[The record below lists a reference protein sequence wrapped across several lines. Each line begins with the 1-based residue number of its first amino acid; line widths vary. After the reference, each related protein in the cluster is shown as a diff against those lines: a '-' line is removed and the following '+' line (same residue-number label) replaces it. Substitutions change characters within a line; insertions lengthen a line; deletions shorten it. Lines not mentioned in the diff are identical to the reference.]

1 MRVVIT
7 GGAGFIGSN
16 FVRLLARERPGWE
29 LVNLDLLTYAA
40 APQTLRVLAALPRY
54 RLVQADVAD
63 ATAVSALLAEGADAL
78 VHFAAESHVDR
89 SLVGPSAFV
98 RTNVLGTQV
107 LLEAALR
114 AGLGR
119 YVQVS
124 TDEVYGSLGPT
135 GSFSEDSPLRP
146 SSPYAASKASADLL
160 VGAWYHSYG
169 LPALI
174 TRCSNNYG
182 PYQHPEKLIP
192 RMILRALSDRPL
204 PIFGDGRYVRDWIH
218 VEDHCRAVLAALE
231 HGRPGRVYN
240 LGGGEERENLVVAT
254 GILAQ
259 LQKPA
264 SLLSFVPD
272 RPGHD
277 RRYAVDASRARAE
290 LGWAP
295 RHHFTEGLSQTV
307 AWYQQ
312 HREWWAGLYP
322 DP

>member
-16 FVRLLARERPGWE
+16 FIRLLARERPAWE

-40 APQTLRVLAALPRY
+40 APQTLRVLAELPRY

-63 ATAVSALLAEGADAL
+63 ASAVSALLAEGADAL

-89 SLVGPSAFV
+89 SLLGPSAFV

-107 LLEAALR
+107 LLDAALR

-119 YVQVS
+119 FVQVS

-135 GSFSEDSPLRP
+135 GSFGEDSPLRP

-160 VGAWYHSYG
+160 VGAWCHSFG

-174 TRCSNNYG
+174 TRCTNNYG
-182 PYQHPEKLIP
+182 PFQHPEKLIP

-204 PIFGDGRYVRDWIH
+204 PIFGDGRHIRDWIH
-218 VEDHCRAVLAALE
+218 VEDHGRAVLAALE

-240 LGGGEERENLVVAT
+240 IGGGEERENLSVAT
-254 GILAQ
+254 EVLDQ
-259 LQKPA
+259 LKKPS

-272 RPGHD
+272 RLGHD
-277 RRYAVDASRARAE
+277 RRCAVDATRARAE

-295 RHHFTEGLSQTV
+295 RWSFTEGLRQTI

-312 HREWWAGLYP
+312 HREWWTGLYP

>member
-16 FVRLLARERPGWE
+16 FIRLLARERPAWE

-40 APQTLRVLAALPRY
+40 APQTLRVLAELPRY

-63 ATAVSALLAEGADAL
+63 ASAVSALLAEGADAL

-89 SLVGPSAFV
+89 SLLGPSAFV

-107 LLEAALR
+107 LLDAALR

-119 YVQVS
+119 FVQVS

-135 GSFSEDSPLRP
+135 GSFGEDSPLRP

-160 VGAWYHSYG
+160 VGAWCHSFG

-174 TRCSNNYG
+174 TRCTNNYG
-182 PYQHPEKLIP
+182 PFQHPEKLIP
-192 RMILRALSDRPL
+192 RMILRALSNRPL
-204 PIFGDGRYVRDWIH
+204 PIFGDGRHIRDWIH
-218 VEDHCRAVLAALE
+218 VEDHGRAVLAALE

-240 LGGGEERENLVVAT
+240 IGGGEERENLSVAT
-254 GILAQ
+254 EVLDQ
-259 LQKPA
+259 LKKPS

-272 RPGHD
+272 RLGHD
-277 RRYAVDASRARAE
+277 RRYAVDATRARAE

-295 RHHFTEGLSQTV
+295 RWSFTEGLRQTI

-312 HREWWAGLYP
+312 HREWWTGLYP

>member
-1 MRVVIT
+1 MKIVIT

-16 FVRLLARERPGWE
+16 FIRLLARERPAWE

-40 APQTLRVLAALPRY
+40 APQTLRELERLPRY
-54 RLVQADVAD
+54 RLVRADVAD
-63 ATAVSALLAEGADAL
+63 VAAVSAELSKGCDAL

-89 SLVGPSAFV
+89 SLAAPSAFV

-107 LLEAALR
+107 LLEAALHNR
-114 AGLGR
+114 VGR

-135 GSFSEDSPLRP
+135 GFFSEESPIVP

-160 VGAWYHSYG
+160 VAAWFHSFG
-169 LPALI
+169 LPAVI

-192 RMILRALSDRPL
+192 RLIVRALADRTL
-204 PIFGDGRYVRDWIH
+204 PVFGDGRNIRDWIH
-218 VEDHCRAVLAALE
+218 VEDHCLGLLCALE
-231 HGRPGRVYN
+231 QGQPGRVYN
-240 LGGGEERENLVVAT
+240 FGGGEERENLQVAHE
-254 GILAQ
+254 ILAQ
-259 LQKPA
+259 LQKPT

-272 RPGHD
+272 RLGHD
-277 RRYAVDASRARAE
+277 RRYAVDASRARRE

-295 RHHFTEGLSQTV
+295 QRSFAEGLGQTV

-312 HREWWAGLYP
+312 RRDWWEGLFP